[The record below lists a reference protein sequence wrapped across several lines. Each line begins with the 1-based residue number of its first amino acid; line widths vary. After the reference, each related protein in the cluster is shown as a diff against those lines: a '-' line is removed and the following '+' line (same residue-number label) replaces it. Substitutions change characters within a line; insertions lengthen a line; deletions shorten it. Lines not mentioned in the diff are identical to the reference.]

1 MLCPG
6 SRSYKQLRPLVYR
19 ECDVVIICR
28 ARGGDNDTN
37 NNTENTAKVAAEW
50 DGGGS
55 VEDWIR
61 ETAPLP
67 AVVAVTKCDG
77 GAGAGQGAG
86 TSCSARTGR
95 QVAAVFQECLLRL
108 AAASSMARPP
118 LARPRSLQLSVP
130 SGGQVVVR
138 RQEAAA
144 PAGVRPSRLY
154 RHSGLLT
161 SPCAPP
167 TLKPVAI
174 PLSPSAEA
182 ARSPCSPASSLLSP
196 SSVCSPASELSFSS
210 SVDTETSTSGARA
223 RARHGHRCKVM

>member
-28 ARGGDNDTN
+28 ARGGDHDNN
-37 NNTENTAKVAAEW
+37 NNTENTAAEL
-50 DGGGS
+50 DGGAS

-67 AVVAVTKCDG
+67 AVVAVTKCDVT
-77 GAGAGQGAG
+77 AGAGQGAG
-86 TSCSARTGR
+86 QGAGTRCSARTGR

-108 AAASSMARPP
+108 AASSSTARPP
-118 LARPRSLQLSVP
+118 LARPRSLQLRVGG
-130 SGGQVVVR
+130 GGQVVVR

-174 PLSPSAEA
+174 PLSPS
-182 ARSPCSPASSLLSP
+182 CSPASSLLSP
-196 SSVCSPASELSFSS
+196 SSVWSPTSELSFSS

-223 RARHGHRCKVM
+223 RARHRHRCKVM